1 MSVRLTRTLAIE
13 FANHCLSDVEYN
25 DNQEHNFSHNLVLGT
40 LKDGC
45 ISAKITLNNLPQG
58 STVLRVRSGH
68 LEIIV
73 SRDDASAT
81 CDRHRPV
88 ATSHGV
94 IDLPVYVNA
103 ASLRFF
109 VDETTNLLY
118 MVGETKGSTTHPSVD
133 GSHQCTGRR
142 STWSAER
149 PKVAAY
155 KATVK

>member
-1 MSVRLTRTLAIE
+1 MYLCCHTQNVYEAFLRHSVQPVRLTQIHFTPR
-13 FANHCLSDVEYN
+13 
-25 DNQEHNFSHNLVLGT
+25 
-40 LKDGC
+40 
-45 ISAKITLNNLPQG
+45 SAKITLNNLPQG
-58 STVLRVRSGH
+58 STVLRARSGH

-109 VDETTNLLY
+109 VDESTNLLY
-118 MVGETKGSTTHPSVD
+118 MVGETKGSNSQPSVD
-133 GSHQCTGRR
+133 GSHQCTRRR